1 MDATPEVASEP
12 LRVNEVAETRQ
23 PLVPSGEAGLIVIEV
38 DGLTVSTLIVE
49 VVVALSVFPALS
61 SDQ

>member
-1 MDATPEVASEP
+1 M
-12 LRVNEVAETRQ
+12 NEVAETRQ

-49 VVVALSVFPALS
+49 VVVALSVLPALS
-61 SDQ
+61 TDQ

>member
-49 VVVALSVFPALS
+49 VVVALSVLPALS
-61 SDQ
+61 TDQ